1 MARYQ
6 SYIICTSPRSGSTLL
21 CKLLAATGVAG
32 KPGSYFHNP
41 SISEWLNDY
50 DLHPKSNATDREV
63 LNLIFDEVRQLGT
76 ADTGMFGL
84 RVQRG
89 SFDFLIRQLAL
100 LHPDCSSD
108 VERFHAAFGNTLF
121 IHLSR
126 ANKLEQAVSFV
137 KATQTGLWH
146 QAPDGTELER
156 LSAPQEPAYD
166 RELIARHLS
175 ELSALDDQWA
185 AWFADADAAQL
196 KITYEDLS
204 ADPGAVLRDVLEAL
218 GLDAAAAD
226 GVGPG
231 VAKLADETSRAWI
244 ERFQADT

>member
-41 SISEWLNDY
+41 SVSQWLTDY

-175 ELSALDDQWA
+175 ELSALDDEWA
-185 AWFADADAAQL
+185 AWFGAADAAQL

-226 GVGPG
+226 GVSPG

-244 ERFQADT
+244 ERFQAES